1 MYVIF
6 GASGNVGRASIA
18 ALRRAGK
25 PVRAVVRHAQ
35 QGEPFAQLG
44 CDVALA
50 DLADSASIEQAL
62 EGATAVQMLCPVPQG
77 DPHPEHTMR
86 SMIDAA
92 TIALRAQPPAV
103 LLALSDY
110 GAQIEQGT
118 GITMLFHYLETQL
131 KPLAGSRTQLILLR
145 AAEHMH
151 NWNRVMPAA
160 LATGQLPSLHH
171 PLDKRFPTVAAQDVG
186 TLAAELLTDDAATAP
201 LRIVSVE
208 GPRRVDAHNVASVLS
223 DASGRPVAA
232 RELPRDAWTA
242 TLLRAGLSE
251 GHAQL
256 IVDLYDAHNA
266 GHIDVEAGVGEQ
278 HFGTTELAQVFAA
291 VMPQA
296 LAPRATN
303 A

>member
-44 CDVALA
+44 CSVAFA
-50 DLADSASIEQAL
+50 DLSDSASIAQAL

-77 DPHPEHTMR
+77 DPHPERTMR
-86 SMIDAA
+86 GMIDAA
-92 TIALRAQPPAV
+92 TTALRAHPPAV

-118 GITMLFHYLETQL
+118 GITMLFHYLEAQL
-131 KPLAGSRTQLILLR
+131 KPLAGSRTRLILLR

-151 NWNRVMPAA
+151 NWNRVMPVA

-186 TLAAELLTDDAATAP
+186 ELAAELLLEENAAAAP

-208 GPRRVDAHNVASVLS
+208 GPRRVDAYGVASVLS
-223 DASGRPVAA
+223 DVSGRPVAA

-242 TLLRAGLSE
+242 TLLRGGLSD

-266 GHIDVEAGVGEQ
+266 GHIDIEAGVGEQ
-278 HFGTTELAQVFAA
+278 RFGATELAQVFAA
-291 VMPQA
+291 SQQDKA
-296 LAPRATN
+296 
-303 A
+303 

>member
-18 ALRRAGK
+18 ALRRAGN

-44 CDVALA
+44 CSVALA
-50 DLADSASIEQAL
+50 DLTDSVSIAQAL
-62 EGATAVQMLCPVPQG
+62 RGATAVQMLCPVPQG
-77 DPHPEHTMR
+77 DPHPERTMR

-92 TIALRAQPPAV
+92 MVALSAHPPAA

-110 GAQIEQGT
+110 GAQIEKGT

-131 KPLAGSRTQLILLR
+131 KPLVGSRTRLTLLR
-145 AAEHMH
+145 SAEHMQ
-151 NWNRVMPAA
+151 NWSRVMPAA

-171 PLDKRFPTVAAQDVG
+171 PLDKSFPTVAAQDVG
-186 TLAAELLTDDAATAP
+186 ALAAELLMDHPTSAP

-208 GPRRVDAHNVASVLS
+208 GPRRVDAHEVASVLS
-223 DASGRPVAA
+223 KVSGHPVAA
-232 RELPRDAWTA
+232 RALPRDAWTA
-242 TLLRAGLSE
+242 TLLRAGLSD

-266 GHIDVEAGVGEQ
+266 GHIDVEAGAGEQ
-278 HFGTTELAQVFAA
+278 RFGTTELAQVFAA
-291 VMPQA
+291 IVPHIPTTHA
-296 LAPRATN
+296 AGT
-303 A
+303 